1 MSLWKSL
8 REGTTLATRIP
19 APLVVS
25 FVVYLVIA
33 LTLTVPV
40 TAAMQAWVGHRLAAR
55 DLARDLDGLL
65 LLEPIVSAT
74 TVLQADAP
82 SSAEAMAAS
91 RAAATTLTAMLGTVL
106 VAMLVAPL
114 PGIVLGG
121 GVLLTYVEGCFA
133 WRRFLWGMWHWL
145 FSFFMLAVFF
155 GLCATLIVALGAIA
169 LIVIEVAQVRP
180 LTIPAVAMI
189 GLVYAVVAMTFE
201 YARVMAV
208 AEDTRNF
215 FQALRRAVVLIA
227 RQPMRTLGVYA
238 LMSVAG
244 LSLIPLYANV
254 IAPVIPFEWA
264 LVAIAAQQLFI
275 LASLWA
281 RLARWAS
288 QVTLCRQVK
297 EG

>member
-8 REGTTLATRIP
+8 REGTTAATRIP
-19 APLVVS
+19 APLAIS
-25 FVVYLVIA
+25 FVVYLIVA
-33 LTLTVPV
+33 LTLTAPV
-40 TAAMQAWVGHRLAAR
+40 TAAMEAWVGHRLAAR
-55 DLARDLDGLL
+55 DLARDFNGLL
-65 LLEPIVSAT
+65 LLEPMVSAA
-74 TVLQADAP
+74 TVLLADAP

-91 RAAATTLTAMLGTVL
+91 RAAGTTLMAMLGTVL
-106 VAMLVAPL
+106 VALLVAPL

-121 GVLLTYVEGCFA
+121 GVLLTYVEGRFA
-133 WRRFLWGMWHWL
+133 WRRFLWGVWHWL

-155 GLCATLIVALGAIA
+155 GLCATLIVTLGAIA
-169 LIVIEVAQVRP
+169 LIVVEAAQVRP
-180 LTIPAVAMI
+180 LTILAVVMI

-215 FQALRRAVVLIA
+215 IQALRRAVVLIA
-227 RQPMRTLGVYA
+227 RQPVRTLGVYA
-238 LMSVAG
+238 LMSAIG
-244 LSLIPLYANV
+244 LLLIPLYANI

-264 LVAIAAQQLFI
+264 PVAIAAQQLFI

-288 QVTLCRQVK
+288 EVTLYRQVK